1 MRTTITIALMLALA
15 TLFIACGPASQ
26 SGPQGQP
33 TDLDVAQESGTD
45 PDPAPTP
52 TSTPEPPK
60 YPNLDTFLQGLVT
73 KYEAKELTEIAAA
86 AQAHV
91 YDAERVLV
99 DIDFSTDPA
108 AVAQF
113 RADEQLP
120 VHWPYID
127 ALEWWLNDMD
137 RGHMVHR
144 PLYYHEPFMY
154 AYVPVSRLGAL
165 SQREGVT
172 LVRAL
177 EDTDGA
183 FAASQ
188 GASGTRSG
196 TDSGSAANRV
206 FVPAAAEEKGIWNEF
221 DNILGPLMYRYER
234 GELTAEQVVAAYKS
248 GDTPSFY
255 QGTSIYVGLRLLGRT
270 PAETNAIAAW
280 LKERGVTPERV
291 YTSET
296 LGGLILTYL
305 PVNLVMDLKRMDRGI
320 WIQDQRA
327 GEFSE
332 QGPRPQNSRPRTPD
346 GQTTGTTPTQ
356 GGTAH
361 GATAWNASTPMDGI
375 NGGGIRVGIIDIGF
389 DGFNALMGSDL
400 PPSYLVKRHCYVVTK
415 NAAGAVT
422 RISTTGTS
430 GLDDCDG
437 GPHGTAVAEAVGD
450 IAPHALLYISNA
462 GVQSSSQTARSRIRD
477 AVNWM
482 IRENVQ
488 VINYSMNW
496 TFKENTGDG
505 VPRVMDN
512 DLLNIIDDAVNA
524 GILWVSAAGNDHQR
538 IWYGNLSGAV
548 DSFGAKYVDFATSDN
563 RNYITFEGTGRDC
576 GGRTAVGRQL

>member
-1 MRTTITIALMLALA
+1 MRTTITIALVLMLALA
-15 TLFIACGPASQ
+15 TFIACGPASQ

-33 TDLDVAQESGTD
+33 ADLDVAQESGTD

-52 TSTPEPPK
+52 APTPEPPK

-99 DIDFSTDPA
+99 NIDFSTDPA
-108 AVAQF
+108 AVARF
-113 RADEQLP
+113 RTEEQLP

-127 ALEWWLNDMD
+127 ALEWWVDSLD

-188 GASGTRSG
+188 GPSGQ
-196 TDSGSAANRV
+196 SGSAANRV

-221 DNILGPLMYRYER
+221 DNILGPLMYRYEQ

-248 GDTPSFY
+248 GEGTSFY
-255 QGTSIYVGLRLLGRT
+255 QGTSLYVGLNLGIRP
-270 PAETNAIAAW
+270 PAETQTIVAW
-280 LKERGVTPERV
+280 LKKRGVTPERV
-291 YTSET
+291 DTSET
-296 LGGLILTYL
+296 YRSFILTYL
-305 PVNLVMDLKRMDRGI
+305 PVNLVMDLKRMDPTI
-320 WIQDQRA
+320 WIQNQR
-327 GEFSE
+327 GTSGE
-332 QGPRPQNSRPRTPD
+332 QGRRVPTPQNSRPRTPD

-361 GATAWNASTPMDGI
+361 GATAWNANTPMDSI

-422 RISTTGTS
+422 SISTTGTS
-430 GLDDCDG
+430 GLNDCDG
-437 GPHGTAVAEAVGD
+437 DGHGTAVAEAV
-450 IAPHALLYISNA
+450 
-462 GVQSSSQTARSRIRD
+462 V
-477 AVNWM
+477 
-482 IRENVQ
+482 E
-488 VINYSMNW
+488 
-496 TFKENTGDG
+496 
-505 VPRVMDN
+505 
-512 DLLNIIDDAVNA
+512 
-524 GILWVSAAGNDHQR
+524 
-538 IWYGNLSGAV
+538 
-548 DSFGAKYVDFATSDN
+548 
-563 RNYITFEGTGRDC
+563 
-576 GGRTAVGRQL
+576 

>member
-1 MRTTITIALMLALA
+1 MRTTITIALVLMLALA
-15 TLFIACGPASQ
+15 TFIACGPASQ

-33 TDLDVAQESGTD
+33 AYLDVAQESGTD

-52 TSTPEPPK
+52 ALTPEPPK

-127 ALEWWLNDMD
+127 ALEGWVDSMD
-137 RGHMVHR
+137 RGLMVHR

-206 FVPAAAEEKGIWNEF
+206 FVPAAAEEKDIWAEF
-221 DNILGPLMYRYER
+221 DSVLGPLMYRYER
-234 GELTAEQVVAAYKS
+234 GELTAEQVVEAYPSGEGTRLYVTLNVGIRPAAK
-248 GDTPSFY
+248 T
-255 QGTSIYVGLRLLGRT
+255 Q
-270 PAETNAIAAW
+270 AIADW
-280 LKERGVTPERV
+280 LIARGVTPEGVWGTDDPSRV
-291 YTSET
+291 SIIT
-296 LGGLILTYL
+296 TYL
-305 PVNLVMDLKRMDRGI
+305 PVNLVMDLKRMDRSI
-320 WIQDQRA
+320 RIDDMW
-327 GEFSE
+327 GEEGDANGRMVNPGS
-332 QGPRPQNSRPRTPD
+332 SRPRTPD
-346 GQTTGTTPTQ
+346 AQTTSLTPTQ
-356 GGTAH
+356 GGRAH
-361 GATAWNASTPMDGI
+361 GATAWNANTRGNNI
-375 NGGGIRVGIIDIGF
+375 TGKAIRVGIIDIGF
-389 DGFNALMGSDL
+389 DGFNALMGGDL

-415 NAAGAVT
+415 NAAGKVT

-430 GLDDCDG
+430 GLNDCDG
-437 GPHGTAVAEAVGD
+437 DGHGTAVAEAVVD

-462 GVQSSSQTARSRIRD
+462 GVRTGSETARSRMRD
-477 AVNWM
+477 AVAWM

-488 VINYSMNW
+488 VINYSMGW
-496 TFKENTGDG
+496 PFKPESTEG
-505 VPRVMDN
+505 VGIKG
-512 DLLNIIDDAVNA
+512 LLKGCKGAP
-524 GILWVSAAGNDHQR
+524 L
-538 IWYGNLSGAV
+538 NLG
-548 DSFGAKYVDFATSDN
+548 
-563 RNYITFEGTGRDC
+563 
-576 GGRTAVGRQL
+576 